1 MKKIKTTINVLKKE
15 KDLVCISMTIKLL
28 HL

>member
-15 KDLVCISMTIKLL
+15 KDLVCIGMTIKLL